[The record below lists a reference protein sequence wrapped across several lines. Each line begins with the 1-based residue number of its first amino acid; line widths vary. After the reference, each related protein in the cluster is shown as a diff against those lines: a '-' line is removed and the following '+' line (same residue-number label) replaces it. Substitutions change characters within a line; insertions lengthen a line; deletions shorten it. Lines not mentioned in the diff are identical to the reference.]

1 MYRQLQ
7 RLATVAKKF
16 GIERAQQIIGR
27 VRWMADR
34 GVRLITGTD
43 AGMAPF
49 DNFPVALQ
57 GLHGRGFSAD
67 QILEMAT
74 VTTADAIGLATTAGR
89 LCVGYNADLLVV
101 HGDPR
106 SDLTVLERPAL
117 VMTRGRPHV
126 PPSDKVSGRAFDETR
141 VSERS

>member
-1 MYRQLQ
+1 
-7 RLATVAKKF
+7 
-16 GIERAQQIIGR
+16 
-27 VRWMADR
+27 MADR

-49 DNFPVALQ
+49 DNFPVALRALQ
-57 GLHGRGFSAD
+57 DWGFSTD

-89 LCVGYNADLLVV
+89 LCVGYSADLL
-101 HGDPR
+101 
-106 SDLTVLERPAL
+106 
-117 VMTRGRPHV
+117 TRGRPHV
-126 PPSDKVSGRAFDETR
+126 PPPDKVPGRAFDETR